1 MTSNNTTTNFHSTF
15 ALSSKQYK
23 GYYLKRGA
31 LSTYVDDVEV
41 YNHKGYGVFSGSV
54 FKGFRFTQVAAKAL
68 VNHLETV

>member
-1 MTSNNTTTNFHSTF
+1 MTSNNTTNFHSTDNTS
-15 ALSSKQYK
+15 ANHRYK

-41 YNHKGYGVFSGSV
+41 YNHKGYGVFSGAV